1 MEETQPAPALGLG
14 GLPWQELLY
23 LCQAGW
29 GLLPQLAFGL
39 LGGGGGGGAIY
50 FSSKLLGRQFAS

>member
-39 LGGGGGGGAIY
+39 RGGGGGG
-50 FSSKLLGRQFAS
+50 QFTFHLNC